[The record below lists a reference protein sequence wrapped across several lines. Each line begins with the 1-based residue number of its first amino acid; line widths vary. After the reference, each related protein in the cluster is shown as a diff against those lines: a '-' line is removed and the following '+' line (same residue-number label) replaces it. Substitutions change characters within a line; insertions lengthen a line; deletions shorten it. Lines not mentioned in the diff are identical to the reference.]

1 MKLTRIVISDDYREH
16 ADFIESIAQ
25 RFHSLGVVIYKA
37 RNEVR
42 KIEHEEKTYVAK
54 RFHNN
59 GIFKQIIRSLTLSK
73 GKRSYVNAIHLCL
86 NDIPTPRPI
95 AYIEIRTRLGLVRE
109 SYYICEYSDMDAI
122 EDGLNEQGDFNR
134 PLTQALARFVADI
147 HRKGVIHHD
156 LNSTN
161 IRYEACEGEYHF
173 SLIDLNRMRFHTP
186 PLSLDRCLDDTTRF
200 SCLSEMYR
208 YFIKHYLDA
217 RGLPPQLF
225 DHAIKIKQR
234 HDRAW
239 DRRKS
244 LSRHLKRLF
253 RSHL

>member
-1 MKLTRIVISDDYREH
+1 MKPTRIVISDDYREH

-42 KIEHEEKTYVAK
+42 KIEHEDRIFVAK
-54 RFHNN
+54 RFHNK

-73 GKRSYVNAIHLCL
+73 GKRSYVNACHLCL
-86 NDIPTPRPI
+86 NDISTPRPI
-95 AYIEIRTRLGLVRE
+95 AYIEIRTRLGLVSE
-109 SYYICEYSDMDAI
+109 SYYICEYSDMGAI
-122 EDGLNEQGDFNR
+122 EDGLNEQGDFNH
-134 PLTQALARFVADI
+134 PLTEALARFVADI

-161 IRYEACEGEYHF
+161 IRYEVRGDEYHF
-173 SLIDLNRMRFHTP
+173 SLIDLNRMRSYSP
-186 PLSLDRCLDDTTRF
+186 PLSADRCLDDTTRF

-208 YFIKHYLDA
+208 HFIRHYIEA
-217 RGLPPQLF
+217 MGWPPQLF

-239 DRRKS
+239 TRRKS
-244 LSRHLKRLF
+244 FSRRLKRLF
-253 RSHL
+253 HSNP

>member
-1 MKLTRIVISDDYREH
+1 MRPTRIVISDDYREH

-42 KIEHEEKTYVAK
+42 KIEHEGRIFVAK
-54 RFHNN
+54 RFHNK

-73 GKRSYVNAIHLCL
+73 GKRSYVNACHLCL
-86 NDIPTPRPI
+86 NDISTPRPI
-95 AYIEIRTRLGLVRE
+95 AYIEIRTRLGLVSE
-109 SYYICEYSDMDAI
+109 SYYICEYSDMCAI

-134 PLTQALARFVADI
+134 PLTEALARFVADI

-161 IRYEACEGEYHF
+161 IRYEVRGDEYHF
-173 SLIDLNRMRFHTP
+173 SLIDLNRMRSYLP
-186 PLSLDRCLDDTTRF
+186 PLSPDKSLDDTTRF

-208 YFIKHYLDA
+208 HFIRHYIDA
-217 RGLPPQLF
+217 MGWPPQLL

-239 DRRKS
+239 TRRKS
-244 LSRHLKRLF
+244 FSRRFKSLF
-253 RSHL
+253 HSHP

>member
-1 MKLTRIVISDDYREH
+1 MKPTRIVISDDYREH

-42 KIEHEEKTYVAK
+42 KIEYEDRIFVAK
-54 RFHNN
+54 RFHNK

-73 GKRSYVNAIHLCL
+73 GKRSYVNACLLCL

-95 AYIEIRTRLGLVRE
+95 AYIEIRTRLGLVSE
-109 SYYICEYSDMDAI
+109 SYYICEYSDMGAI
-122 EDGLNEQGDFNR
+122 EDGLNEQGNFNR
-134 PLTQALARFVADI
+134 PLTEALARFVADI

-161 IRYEACEGEYHF
+161 IRYEVRGDEYHF
-173 SLIDLNRMRFHTP
+173 SLIDLNRMRSYSP
-186 PLSLDRCLDDTTRF
+186 PLSADRCLDDTTRF

-208 YFIKHYLDA
+208 HFIRHYIDA
-217 RGLPPQLF
+217 MGWPRQLF

-239 DRRKS
+239 TRRKS
-244 LSRHLKRLF
+244 FSRRLKRLF
-253 RSHL
+253 HSNP

>member
-1 MKLTRIVISDDYREH
+1 MKPTRIVISDDYREH
-16 ADFIESIAQ
+16 TNFIESIAQ

-42 KIEHEEKTYVAK
+42 KIEHEDRIFVAK
-54 RFHNN
+54 RFHNK
-59 GIFKQIIRSLTLSK
+59 GILKQIIRSLTLSK
-73 GKRSYVNAIHLCL
+73 GKRSYVNACHLCL

-95 AYIEIRTRLGLVRE
+95 AYIEIRTRLGLVSE
-109 SYYICEYSDMDAI
+109 SYYICEYSDMGAI

-134 PLTQALARFVADI
+134 PLTEALARFVADI

-161 IRYEACEGEYHF
+161 IRYEIRGDEYHF
-173 SLIDLNRMRFHTP
+173 SLIDLNRMRSYSP
-186 PLSLDRCLDDTTRF
+186 PLSADRCLDDTTRF

-208 YFIKHYLDA
+208 HFIRHYIDA
-217 RGLPPQLF
+217 MGWPPQLF

-239 DRRKS
+239 TRRKS
-244 LSRHLKRLF
+244 FSRRLKRLF
-253 RSHL
+253 RSNP